1 MVNDMG
7 GDDDINGDGVS
18 TVSQQR
24 EESPKPQITVPTPN
38 PLPIPK
44 ISEKF
49 SAVGGLDKEINRL
62 LELVYLPIKYGS
74 LFNEARLGRTS
85 GILIHGPA
93 GTGKTLLAETLTKS
107 VPMEFKFIDG
117 ARLRNEPGINS
128 ILLDLFEQ
136 VRSKPNSVIIIDNI
150 DLVARKSET
159 LLAMFMELSVKYKNG
174 PLVIGITNDLKE
186 LGGYLRR
193 EGRLENEIEIGIP
206 NKKARTEILQILIKN
221 QNAGSSISVNKVA
234 EMTSGYTGADLHSLI
249 KESALIAIKRV
260 LEKKDLLRDKDTLY
274 SNNSSVIGS
283 EHVKITTN
291 DVIKALDTV
300 KPSTMRDSLV
310 EVPMVKWGDVGGL
323 EKVKNEIKEAVELPL
338 TNPGAFT
345 RMGVRPIKGILLYG
359 PAGTGK
365 TLLAKAVANESNA
378 NFISVKATELFNM
391 YVGESERKV
400 REIFQRARGAAPA
413 VIFIDE
419 IDAIAGER
427 SGRNLDS
434 GVGSRIL
441 NALLT
446 ELDGVNELKDVV
458 VIGATNRPD
467 LIDPAFLRPGR
478 FDRLIEIPI
487 PDDAARL
494 SILKIHTAKMPIAA
508 DVDLNI
514 LASSTEKYSGAE
526 LENICREAGMMAI
539 REGRKSVSMKDFVK
553 ALNDIEPALNSNVTY
568 KPFGASKANH
578 EIGFK
583 PQKRAVG

>member
-1 MVNDMG
+1 M
-7 GDDDINGDGVS
+7 
-18 TVSQQR
+18 
-24 EESPKPQITVPTPN
+24 
-38 PLPIPK
+38 
-44 ISEKF
+44 
-49 SAVGGLDKEINRL
+49 
-62 LELVYLPIKYGS
+62 
-74 LFNEARLGRTS
+74 
-85 GILIHGPA
+85 
-93 GTGKTLLAETLTKS
+93 
-107 VPMEFKFIDG
+107 
-117 ARLRNEPGINS
+117 
-128 ILLDLFEQ
+128 
-136 VRSKPNSVIIIDNI
+136 
-150 DLVARKSET
+150 
-159 LLAMFMELSVKYKNG
+159 
-174 PLVIGITNDLKE
+174 
-186 LGGYLRR
+186 
-193 EGRLENEIEIGIP
+193 
-206 NKKARTEILQILIKN
+206 
-221 QNAGSSISVNKVA
+221 
-234 EMTSGYTGADLHSLI
+234 
-249 KESALIAIKRV
+249 
-260 LEKKDLLRDKDTLY
+260 
-274 SNNSSVIGS
+274 
-283 EHVKITTN
+283 KITTN

-300 KPSTMRDSLV
+300 KPSTMRDSMV

-338 TNPGAFT
+338 TNPAAFT
-345 RMGVRPIKGILLYG
+345 KMGVRPIKGILLYG

-391 YVGESERKV
+391 YVGESERRV
-400 REIFQRARGAAPA
+400 REIFQKARGAAPS

-427 SGRNLDS
+427 SGRNFDS

-487 PDDAARL
+487 PDKEARL
-494 SILKIHTAKMPIAA
+494 SILKIHTAKMPIDA

-514 LASSTEKYSGAE
+514 LAASTDKYSGAE

-553 ALNDIEPALNSNVTY
+553 ALNDIEPALNDNVTH
-568 KPFGASKANH
+568 KPFGASKEHH

-583 PQKRAVG
+583 PPKRIVG

>member
-1 MVNDMG
+1 M
-7 GDDDINGDGVS
+7 
-18 TVSQQR
+18 
-24 EESPKPQITVPTPN
+24 
-38 PLPIPK
+38 PK
-44 ISEKF
+44 ISERF
-49 SAVGGLDKEINRL
+49 NVVGGLDKEISRL
-62 LELVYLPIKYGS
+62 LELVYLPIKYDS
-74 LFNEARLGRTS
+74 LFDEAKLERTS
-85 GILIHGPA
+85 GILIYGPP
-93 GTGKTLLAETLTKS
+93 GTGKTLLAETLMKS
-107 VPMEFKFIDG
+107 VPVDFKFLDG
-117 ARLRNEPGINS
+117 ARLRYDPSLNN
-128 ILLDLFEQ
+128 ILLDQFEMA
-136 VRSKPNSVIIIDNI
+136 RSKPNSVIIIDNI
-150 DLVARKSET
+150 DLIARKSET
-159 LLAMFMELSVKYKNG
+159 LLAMLMELSARYKNG
-174 PLVIGITNDLKE
+174 PLLIGITSDLKE
-186 LGGYLRR
+186 LGDYLRR
-193 EGRLENEIEIGIP
+193 EGRLENEIEIGVP
-206 NKKARTEILQILIKN
+206 NKKARVEILQILTRN
-221 QNAGSSISVNKVA
+221 HNAAFNINA
-234 EMTSGYTGADLHSLI
+234 NRIADMTAGYTGADLNALI

-260 LEKKDLLRDKDTLY
+260 LEKKNLLRDKDTLY
-274 SNNSSVIGS
+274 SNNSSAIGS

-300 KPSTMRDSLV
+300 KPSTMRDSMV

-338 TNPGAFT
+338 TNPAAFT
-345 RMGVRPIKGILLYG
+345 KMGVRPIKGILLYG

-391 YVGESERKV
+391 YVGESERRV
-400 REIFQRARGAAPA
+400 REIFQKARGAAPS

-427 SGRNLDS
+427 SGRNFDS

-487 PDDAARL
+487 PDKEARL
-494 SILKIHTAKMPIAA
+494 SILKIHTAKMPIDA

-514 LASSTEKYSGAE
+514 LAASTDKYSGAE

-553 ALNDIEPALNSNVTY
+553 ALNDIEPALNGNVTH
-568 KPFGASKANH
+568 KPFGTSKAHH
-578 EIGFK
+578 EVGFQ
-583 PQKRAVG
+583 PPKRIVG